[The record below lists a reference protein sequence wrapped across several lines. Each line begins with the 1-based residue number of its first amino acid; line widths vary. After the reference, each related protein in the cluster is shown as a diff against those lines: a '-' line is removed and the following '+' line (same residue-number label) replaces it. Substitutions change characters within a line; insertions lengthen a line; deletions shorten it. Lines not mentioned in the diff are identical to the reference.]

1 MYSHLTRSQT
11 HSWIGFKRYR
21 LTAKIHA
28 TPEERQIID
37 RHGLM
42 RIEVFHDPLR
52 DDLSTHAMAAHD
64 KAKARGLF
72 VTKARDA
79 TSICGSE
86 IRALVATA
94 RSLLAFNV
102 TVADLCRGI
111 TITHKSL
118 QAIGEIERIL
128 TECIDAIDRHV
139 RAARGYAE
147 ATEDIFAPGTEDDG
161 AVPPTEWARTWRH

>member
-11 HSWIGFKRYR
+11 HSWFGFTRYR
-21 LTAKIHA
+21 LTAQIHA

-37 RHGLM
+37 RHGLT
-42 RIEVFHDPLR
+42 RIEVFHDPRR
-52 DDLSTHAMAAHD
+52 DELSANATAAHE

-94 RSLLAFNV
+94 RAALAFNV

-118 QAIGEIERIL
+118 QAIGEIEHIL

-139 RAARGYAE
+139 RAARGDAE
-147 ATEDIFAPGTEDDG
+147 ATEDISAPGTEVDA